1 MKIAYQLASFSCGVE
16 FIKRSCNSV
25 GKFNKGKGDEL
36 YLYTKIKSLK
46 NGGRVERKAGSGR
59 WKNLKR
65 GEQITQGDRTIAYRT
80 TLTYYV
86 VKDGKEERTCWSMHE
101 YRLHRKKSER
111 KMVSSE
117 STCFNVVDCRPLY
130 SDCFMSF

>member
-1 MKIAYQLASFSCGVE
+1 MKIDFQLVSFSSVVE
-16 FIKRSCNSV
+16 FINRSCNSV
-25 GKFNKGKGDEL
+25 GMFNKGKGDEF
-36 YLYTKIKSLK
+36 YLYTKIKPLK
-46 NGGRVERKAGSGR
+46 NGWRVERKAGSGR

-65 GEQITQGDRTIAYRT
+65 GEEISQGGNTIAYKT

-86 VKDGKEERTCWSMHE
+86 VNDGKEEKTCWSMHE

-111 KMVSSE
+111 QMVSSE
-117 STCFNVVDCRPLY
+117 STCFNVVDSRPLY